1 MKIPRSCFREY
12 DIRGVAERDLSDEF
26 AYALGRGFAFMLRR
40 ELKTPRDQCIDVAV
54 GRDARLSTPRLYSAL
69 AQGLNDAGANTK
81 TIAVGPTPSLY
92 FAAHHLNTEGAV
104 MITAS
109 HNPSPDNGFKLMRAK
124 ASLYGMDIQAL
135 GELIESEEAL
145 KAAEN
150 IAKGSASEV
159 DIQPAYIE
167 SVRASARLAHADPS
181 KVRFVVDAGNGAA
194 GPLGI
199 ATLRALGFNPEAL
212 YCDLDGRFPN
222 HHPDPTVPENL
233 EALRKR
239 VLESGAHFGVA
250 WDGDGDRI
258 GCIDHEGDIV
268 WGDKLL
274 ILFARAL
281 LKEHPGAAILGE
293 VKCSGTLYEA
303 IEKAGG
309 QPIMWKTGHSL
320 IKAKMKASGALLAG
334 EMSGHMFFA
343 DRWPGFDDAVYATVR
358 LLEIITQ
365 SGQNLKEL
373 LADVPLTFATP
384 EIRVD
389 CPDHLK
395 FSVVSQVAR
404 HFQQSHK
411 VIDTDGARVD
421 FGGGAWGLCRASNTQ
436 PVLVLRF
443 EAYSEAELSRVRQ
456 LFEAV
461 VHKATQDALQA
472 GSPASS

>member
-1 MKIPRSCFREY
+1 MGMKIPRSCFREY
-12 DIRGVAERDLSDEF
+12 DIRGVAERDLSDDF
-26 AYALGRGFAFMLRR
+26 AYALGRGFGYMLRR
-40 ELKTPRDQCIDVAV
+40 ELGTPADRCIDVAV
-54 GRDARLSTPRLYSAL
+54 GRDARLSTPRLFSAL
-69 AQGLNDAGANTK
+69 CKGLHDAGANTK
-81 TIAVGPTPSLY
+81 AIAVGPTPSLY
-92 FAAHHLNTEGAV
+92 FAAHHLHTEGAV

-109 HNPSPDNGFKLMRAK
+109 HNPSPDNGFKLMRGK
-124 ASLYGMDIQAL
+124 ASLHGKEIQAL
-135 GELIESEEAL
+135 GDVIESEEFL
-145 KAAEN
+145 GQDPKT
-150 IAKGSASEV
+150 AKGSAGEI

-167 SVRASARLAHADPS
+167 AVKASSRLAHANPKDL
-181 KVRFVVDAGNGAA
+181 KFVVDAGNGAA

-199 ATLRALGFNPEAL
+199 ATLQALGFQPEAL
-212 YCDLDGRFPN
+212 YCELDGRFPN

-233 EALRKR
+233 ADLRNR
-239 VLESGAHFGVA
+239 VLESGALFGVA

-258 GCIDHEGDIV
+258 GCVDHQGDIV

-293 VKCSGTLYEA
+293 VKCSATLYEA

-365 SGQNLKEL
+365 SKQSLKEL
-373 LADVPLTFATP
+373 LADVPHTFATP

-395 FSVVSQVAR
+395 FSVVERVAK
-404 HFQQSHK
+404 HYQASHK
-411 VIDTDGARVD
+411 VIDIDGARVD
-421 FGGGAWGLCRASNTQ
+421 FGNGAWGLCRASNTQ

-443 EAYSEAELSRVRQ
+443 EAHSETELQTVRAA
-456 LFEAV
+456 FEAV
-461 VHKATQDALQA
+461 VQSAANAAHNAE
-472 GSPASS
+472 

>member
-1 MKIPRSCFREY
+1 MNIPRSCFREY
-12 DIRGVAERDLSDEF
+12 DIRGVADRDLSDDF

-40 ELKTPRDQCIDVAV
+40 ELGTPSDQCIRVAV
-54 GRDARLSTPRLYSAL
+54 GRDARLSTPRLFHAL
-69 AQGLNDAGANTK
+69 NRGLNDGGAHTLNL
-81 TIAVGPTPSLY
+81 AVGPTPSLY
-92 FAAHHLNTEGAV
+92 FAAHHLQTEGAV

-109 HNPSPDNGFKLMRAK
+109 HNPSPDNGFKLMRGK
-124 ASLYGMDIQAL
+124 ASLHGREIQAL
-135 GELIESEEAL
+135 GDLIESEEAMR
-145 KAAEN
+145 EGGH
-150 IAKGSASEV
+150 IAKGSASDV

-167 SVRASARLAHADPS
+167 AVRASSRLAHADPA
-181 KVRFVVDAGNGAA
+181 KVRFIVDAGNGAA

-212 YCDLDGRFPN
+212 YCDLDGTFPN

-233 EALRKR
+233 TDLRRR
-239 VLESGAHFGVA
+239 VLDSGALFGVA

-258 GCIDHEGDIV
+258 GCIDHEGEMI

-274 ILFARAL
+274 ILFSRAL
-281 LKEHPGAAILGE
+281 LKEHPGASILGE
-293 VKCSGTLYEA
+293 VKCSATLYEA

-309 QPIMWKTGHSL
+309 KPVMWKTGHSL
-320 IKAKMKASGALLAG
+320 IKAKMKESGALLAG

-358 LLEIITQ
+358 LLEIITRENQ
-365 SGQNLKEL
+365 SLKAL
-373 LADVPLTFATP
+373 LADVPRTFATP

-395 FSVVSQVAR
+395 FPVVAKVAE
-404 HFQQSHK
+404 HFQQTHR
-411 VIDTDGARVD
+411 VIDIDGARVD

-443 EAYSEAELSRVRQ
+443 EAHSEAELSDVRKTV
-456 LFEAV
+456 ESAV
-461 VHKATQDALQA
+461 TKAMQDAAPDGL
-472 GSPASS
+472 SS